1 MGLCSTKAQR
11 LHAARSRASFHAA
24 DTSGDGALARDEL
37 LRWIAGHGELWMMLQ
52 VNLSLS
58 DAHCREIAVDTAF
71 EITRE
76 TRKATGAVELMDAA
90 QFLKFRT
97 IVDDPRGQL
106 EFFHR
111 SVFNAFDGDRNGYLD
126 DSELG
131 AFLDTF
137 YQAGSIFAGDARL
150 PPKED
155 LFTQLKESSEAHG
168 GHLDFEAMHA
178 MIAGKRDV
186 RAVSPKS
193 PAAPPQITVSL
204 ADMTGSP
211 APQQVTVSL
220 ADMTA

>member
-1 MGLCSTKAQR
+1 MGLCSSKAQR
-11 LHAARSRASFHAA
+11 LHEARSRASFTAA
-24 DTSGDGALARDEL
+24 DTSGDGELARDEL
-37 LRWIAGHGELWMMLQ
+37 LQWIAGHGELWMMLG

-58 DAHCREIAVDTAF
+58 DARCREIAVDTAF
-71 EITRE
+71 DLIKDE
-76 TRKATGAVELMDAA
+76 KGAADLMNAA

-155 LFTQLKESSEAHG
+155 LFAQLKESSKAHG
-168 GHLDFEAMHA
+168 GRLDFEAMHT
-178 MIAGKRDV
+178 MIAGKRDM
-186 RAVSPKS
+186 RALSPKS

-204 ADMTGSP
+204 ADMTSSP
-211 APQQVTVSL
+211 APQHVTVSL